1 MQQDSRV
8 KNIQNEQLLKRS
20 TLSIQWVAFST
31 IVIKEVRRFMRIW
44 QQTLIP
50 PAITMTLYFIIFG
63 NLIGSRIG
71 EMDGVDYMS
80 FIVPGLIMM
89 SVITNAYGNVA
100 SSFFGN
106 KFQRSIEEL
115 MVSPVYPSVILA
127 GYVMGGVARGV
138 MVGII
143 VTLLS
148 LYFTDLQ
155 LHSLPVVIIVTFL
168 SAILFSLGGFI
179 NAVFATKFDDI
190 TIIPAFIITPLTY
203 LGGVF
208 YSISLL
214 PDFWQDV
221 SKLNPILYMVNSF
234 RYGILGISDI
244 DHNAA
249 IAMLIVFIVVLSSFS
264 IWLLKR
270 GTGMRS

>member
-1 MQQDSRV
+1 MSVFR
-8 KNIQNEQLLKRS
+8 
-20 TLSIQWVAFST
+20 IQWVAFST
-31 IVIKEVRRFMRIW
+31 IVVKEIRRFTRIW
-44 QQTLIP
+44 QQTLLP

-71 EMDGVDYMS
+71 PMDGVDYMA

-89 SVITNAYGNVA
+89 SVITNAYGNVS
-100 SSFFGN
+100 SSFYSN

-115 MVSPVYPSVILA
+115 MVAPVYPSVILA

-138 MVGII
+138 AVGVI

-148 LYFTDLQ
+148 LYFTELKIHDL
-155 LHSLPVVIIVTFL
+155 SVVVTVTFL

-179 NAVFATKFDDI
+179 NAIFATKFDDI
-190 TIIPAFIITPLTY
+190 SIIPTFVITPLTY

-244 DHNAA
+244 DVSHA
-249 IAMLIVFIVVLSSFS
+249 IIMLLVFIAVLFATSV
-264 IWLLKR
+264 WLLKR
-270 GTGMRS
+270 GTGMRQ